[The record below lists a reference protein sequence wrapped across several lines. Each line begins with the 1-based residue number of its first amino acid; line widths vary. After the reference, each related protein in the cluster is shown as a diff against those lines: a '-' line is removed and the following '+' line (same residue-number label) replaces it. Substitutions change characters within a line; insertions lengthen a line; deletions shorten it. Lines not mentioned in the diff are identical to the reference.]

1 MVKQTQKANRF
12 LSKPLQIRQSLVPFK
27 GEKEI
32 VKPYIIWARDKLY
45 HLYT

>member
-1 MVKQTQKANRF
+1 MVKKPQKASHF

-32 VKPYIIWARDKLY
+32 IKPYIDWASDKLY